1 MELQVLEQSDN
12 RVMFTLEGAGH
23 TFCNHLKSELYND
36 KDIDVAAYKVDHPLT
51 GTPVFILEAKKKAD
65 FQKILAAAVKRIKAT
80 NKEFLD
86 AVKKL

>member
-1 MELQVLEQSDN
+1 MEIEVLEQSDKKI
-12 RVMFTLEGAGH
+12 MFTLEGSGH

-51 GTPVFILEAKKKAD
+51 GTPVFILEAKKKVN
-65 FQKILAAAVKRIKAT
+65 FQTILADAVKRVKAT
-80 NKEFLD
+80 NKEFLA